1 MRELSGGNQQKVI
14 FAKWLAGHADIL
26 LLDEPTQGVDI
37 GAKTQ
42 IHRLMREF
50 AAKGGAI
57 LFASSETHEV
67 MALSDAVIALRQ
79 GQVVAQ
85 IDRHGDY
92 TERRLRSA
100 LGG

>member
-1 MRELSGGNQQKVI
+1 
-14 FAKWLAGHADIL
+14 
-26 LLDEPTQGVDI
+26 
-37 GAKTQ
+37 
-42 IHRLMREF
+42 MREF

-57 LFASSETHEV
+57 LFASSEMHEV
-67 MALSDAVIALRQ
+67 MALSDALIALRQ